1 MKTCKWVAL
10 AAMFTFYTA
19 AAHAAP
25 SERVDDTVS
34 YNFEDDLVKGD
45 LVAPNGE
52 ILMARRG
59 GKKES
64 LVRVREHFVRE
75 LLQSIEDL

>member
-1 MKTCKWVAL
+1 MNTCRWVAL
-10 AAMFTFYTA
+10 AAIFIFYTGA
-19 AAHAAP
+19 AQAAHG
-25 SERVDDTVS
+25 ERVDDTVA
-34 YNFEDDLVKGD
+34 YDFEDDLVKGD
-45 LVAPNGE
+45 LVAPMGE
-52 ILMARRG
+52 ILTARRG